1 MDHPPDGR
9 NRKSIQSLMRE
20 RSCKLPHWD
29 RRHPAGQAP
38 PTFPR
43 APLFYFRVWVVL
55 ALILVASFSSRADEA
70 DPLSALIPVL
80 SQIQDSQAQLDIL
93 KGMSEGLKGRRS
105 VKMPVG
111 WEPLAAK
118 LGASSNREL
127 RALVQSLSLTFGSK
141 KALETLR
148 LQLMDPRQETAARVS
163 AMESLL
169 GAKDPQLPVSLRKLL
184 ADAKLRAKALRGLAE
199 YDDAQAPAA
208 IMSVYPRLTPPEK
221 KDALSTLVSRS
232 DYAPALVEAVEKGTI
247 PRSDLSADIVRQLGN
262 LKQPELTARLEK
274 VWGKSRASGA
284 DKLKEMAHYKAL
296 VLSPGARAADP
307 SRGHAVFSRTCQQC
321 HILFG
326 EGGKVGPELTGSN
339 RADLD
344 YLLENVVDP
353 NAIIPNDYRTWTLE
367 TKDDRVITGILRTQD
382 DKSVTL
388 VTPNEVITTP
398 RSEIR
403 KLDQSDYSMMPEG
416 LLTALN
422 NDEIRDLV
430 SYLRSPVQMAAP

>member
-1 MDHPPDGR
+1 
-9 NRKSIQSLMRE
+9 
-20 RSCKLPHWD
+20 
-29 RRHPAGQAP
+29 
-38 PTFPR
+38 
-43 APLFYFRVWVVL
+43 
-55 ALILVASFSSRADEA
+55 
-70 DPLSALIPVL
+70 
-80 SQIQDSQAQLDIL
+80 
-93 KGMSEGLKGRRS
+93 
-105 VKMPVG
+105 
-111 WEPLAAK
+111 
-118 LGASSNREL
+118 
-127 RALVQSLSLTFGSK
+127 
-141 KALETLR
+141 
-148 LQLMDPRQETAARVS
+148 
-163 AMESLL
+163 MESLL

-353 NAIIPNDYRTWTLE
+353 NAI
-367 TKDDRVITGILRTQD
+367 KG
-382 DKSVTL
+382 
-388 VTPNEVITTP
+388 
-398 RSEIR
+398 
-403 KLDQSDYSMMPEG
+403 
-416 LLTALN
+416 
-422 NDEIRDLV
+422 
-430 SYLRSPVQMAAP
+430 

>member
-1 MDHPPDGR
+1 VKTPILRVLSHSV
-9 NRKSIQSLMRE
+9 RKLTAF
-20 RSCKLPHWD
+20 L
-29 RRHPAGQAP
+29 AL
-38 PTFPR
+38 T
-43 APLFYFRVWVVL
+43 L
-55 ALILVASFSSRADEA
+55 ALIASFTLRADEP

-105 VKMPVG
+105 VKMPSG
-111 WEPLAAK
+111 WESLAAK
-118 LGASSNREL
+118 LGASSNPEL

-141 KALETLR
+141 KALDALR
-148 LQLMDPRQETAARVS
+148 HQLMDPRQDTAARTS
-163 AMESLL
+163 ALESLL

-184 ADAKLRAKALRGLAE
+184 AEKNLRAKALRGLAE
-199 YDDAQAPAA
+199 YDDPQAPAA
-208 IMSVYPRLTPPEK
+208 IMAVYPVLTPAEK

-232 DYAPALVEAVEKGTI
+232 DYAPSLLEALEKGTLA
-247 PRSDLSADIVRQLGN
+247 RADLSADIVRQLRN

-274 VWGKSRASGA
+274 VWGKSRESGA
-284 DKLKEMAHYKAL
+284 DKLKEMARYKAL
-296 VLSPGARAADP
+296 VLSPGTGAADP

-321 HILFG
+321 HTLFG

-398 RSEIR
+398 RSEVR
-403 KLDQSDYSMMPEG
+403 KLDQSDFSMMPEG

-430 SYLRSPVQMAAP
+430 SYLRSPVQVAAP